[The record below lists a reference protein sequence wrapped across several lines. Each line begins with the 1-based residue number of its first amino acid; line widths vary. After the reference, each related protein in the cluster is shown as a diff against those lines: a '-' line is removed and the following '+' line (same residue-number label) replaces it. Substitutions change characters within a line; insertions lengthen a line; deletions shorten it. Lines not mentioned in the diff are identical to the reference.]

1 MVEGSL
7 IMFNAAGIDN
17 NDNNNGDDRKELY
30 KQIHFLLCESCFW
43 CATSY
48 LSSKNVSIA
57 KCPNCY
63 DNKIK
68 WMPISNI
75 KLYKLGMTRRLQ
87 TIEQGNHIIAVYP
100 NKDEKFNEAFAF
112 LKDGLQR
119 NEVVVLITNDLPKDE
134 IRARMRNE
142 WKANVVELESGGD
155 IIIRTTEEMYF
166 PDGIPNIQRTIA
178 LWPTFVEKNCL
189 SKGKRGI
196 RIFGDMTAF
205 FKKGFI
211 KELFDYESCL
221 EQRFNFPAIGICAYD
236 SKDINNNMTSEQI
249 RQLQQYHN
257 SVWME
262 NYQ

>member
-1 MVEGSL
+1 MVEVGL
-7 IMFNAAGIDN
+7 IMFNVPGLDN
-17 NDNNNGDDRKELY
+17 NDNNNGDDKKELS

-48 LSSKNVSIA
+48 LSPKNVSVA

-63 DNKIK
+63 NNKIK

-75 KLYKLGMTRRLQ
+75 NLYKLGMTRRLQ

-119 NEVVVLITNDLPKDE
+119 NEVIIITTTDLPKDE
-134 IRARMRNE
+134 VRARMRNE
-142 WKANVVELESGGD
+142 WKVDVAELESRGN
-155 IIIRTTEEMYF
+155 IIIRTTGELYF
-166 PDGIPNIQRTIA
+166 PDGIPNIQRTITLLSTLA
-178 LWPTFVEKNCL
+178 ENCL
-189 SKGKRGI
+189 RKGKRGI
-196 RIFGDMTAF
+196 RVFGDMTAF
-205 FKKGFI
+205 FKNGFI
-211 KELFDYESCL
+211 KELLQYESCL

-236 SKDINNNMTSEQI
+236 SKDIDNNMTLEQI

-257 SVWME
+257 PVWME